1 MFPRLFNS
9 GFTSLNTPYASLICQ
24 ALVNAPMQNRD
35 TVAHEFNELLTKAV
49 EEAMSEVLGAKA
61 ASSIFYYLE
70 TYHSLKREELPDNLS
85 IFFSVL
91 EKMFGTGGR
100 TIGRAVVRKLY
111 VKLALEFVEK
121 PDKELTD
128 YIAEAMKQLAK
139 RT

>member
-1 MFPRLFNS
+1 M
-9 GFTSLNTPYASLICQ
+9 LIK
-24 ALVNAPMQNRD
+24 
-35 TVAHEFNELLTKAV
+35 TV
-49 EEAMSEVLGAKA
+49 EEAISEVLGAKA

-70 TYHSLKREELPDNLS
+70 TYHSVRREELPNNLS
-85 IFFSVL
+85 TFFSVL
-91 EKMFGTGGR
+91 EKVFGAGGR